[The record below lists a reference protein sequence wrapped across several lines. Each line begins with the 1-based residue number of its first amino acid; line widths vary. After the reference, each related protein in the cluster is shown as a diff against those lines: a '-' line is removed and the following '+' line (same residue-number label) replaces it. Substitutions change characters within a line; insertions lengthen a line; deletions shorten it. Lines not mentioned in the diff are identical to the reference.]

1 MHLDGNHTKMF
12 DGSITSLR
20 RHGAF
25 QTTDLAIKLA
35 VTMVAEL

>member
-1 MHLDGNHTKMF
+1 MHLDGIHTQMF
-12 DGSITSLR
+12 DSSITSLR

-35 VTMVAEL
+35 VRMDAKL